1 MSKKSFYEAPEA
13 ELLDLRIEEN
23 FCGTTYNDA
32 GTGYS
37 GNDLGDLDDEGN

>member
-23 FCGTTYNDA
+23 FCGTDDPIQPWTVDPE
-32 GTGYS
+32 
-37 GNDLGDLDDEGN
+37 DLE